1 MSQVP
6 DHEIKTPKGS
16 NPRFFQSQ
24 KKFLI
29 SSIFSNLNSETS
41 NSETDLTKEFS
52 FWYILHKNRGITGK
66 CGGCCQNTH

>member
-16 NPRFFQSQ
+16 NPRFFQSA
-24 KKFLI
+24 KKFI

-41 NSETDLTKEFS
+41 NSETDLTKKL

>member
-16 NPRFFQSQ
+16 NPRFFQSP

-41 NSETDLTKEFS
+41 NSETDLTKKL